1 MNDDELERERASAHP
16 APAASPGGE
25 GLHGPVTPAASTD
38 PSAAVATSD
47 SDADLAALSA
57 YVDDELPAD
66 AREAWQ
72 ARLAADAHAARR
84 VAAWRAQKAA
94 LQTLCRAGDEAAS
107 PGYVVLRRRDPWW
120 HRAGLAAAWVVAG
133 AGFTVAAGAL
143 MPQWLPEGA
152 WGAGSTGG
160 TALAGRSPVSLARDA
175 ESFARRADVAYAVY
189 SPEVRHPVEVGAAD
203 EAHLIAWL
211 SKRLG
216 RPLAIPPLGEYGYA
230 LVGGRLLPGAAGP
243 AAQFMYQNQ
252 AGARLTLYV
261 SASGR
266 DRDAVHLLSD
276 GSRRTFYWS
285 TDGMGYALSGPA
297 AEVRLRTIAYE
308 VCGALGGTPAQ
319 W

>member
-1 MNDDELERERASAHP
+1 M
-16 APAASPGGE
+16 G
-25 GLHGPVTPAASTD
+25 
-38 PSAAVATSD
+38 
-47 SDADLAALSA
+47 A
-57 YVDDELPAD
+57 YIDDELPPD
-66 AREAWQ
+66 ARAALQ
-72 ARLAADAHAARR
+72 ARLASDERAAQR

-94 LQTLCRAGDEAAS
+94 LQTLCRAGDEAGQ

-120 HRAGLAAAWVVAG
+120 RRAGLAAAWAVAG
-133 AGFTVAAGAL
+133 AGFTVAAGTL
-143 MPQWLPEGA
+143 MPQWFPDATWGGA
-152 WGAGSTGG
+152 TRDAAVAG
-160 TALAGRSPVSLARDA
+160 LAPAFLARDA

-203 EAHLIAWL
+203 EAHLVAWL

-216 RPLAIPPLGEYGYA
+216 KPLAIPPLGEYGYA

-243 AAQFMYQNQ
+243 AAQFMYQNG

-261 SASGR
+261 STSGR
-266 DRDAVHLLSD
+266 SRDAVHLLSD

-297 AEVRLRTIAYE
+297 TETRLRSIAYE
-308 VCGALGGTPAQ
+308 VCGALGGTRAQ

>member
-1 MNDDELERERASAHP
+1 ML
-16 APAASPGGE
+16 G
-25 GLHGPVTPAASTD
+25 
-38 PSAAVATSD
+38 
-47 SDADLAALSA
+47 A
-57 YVDDELPAD
+57 YIDDELPVD
-66 AREAWQ
+66 ARAALR
-72 ARLAADAHAARR
+72 ARLASDEGAAQR

-120 HRAGLAAAWVVAG
+120 RRAALAAAWAVVG
-133 AGFTVAAGAL
+133 AGFAVAAGTL
-143 MPQWLPEGA
+143 MPQWLPDGTWVARSAAGA
-152 WGAGSTGG
+152 SHDA
-160 TALAGRSPVSLARDA
+160 AFLARDG
-175 ESFARRADVAYAVY
+175 EGFARRADVAYAVY

-203 EAHLIAWL
+203 EAHLVAWL

-216 RPLAIPPLGEYGYA
+216 KPLAIPPLGEYGYA

-243 AAQFMYQNQ
+243 AAQFMYQNG

-261 SASGR
+261 SASGL

-285 TDGMGYALSGPA
+285 TGGMGYALSGPA
-297 AEVRLRTIAYE
+297 TEGRLRAIAYE
-308 VCGALGGTPAQ
+308 VCSALGGTSAQ

>member
-16 APAASPGGE
+16 APAASPDSGAPF
-25 GLHGPVTPAASTD
+25 GPMPSKAAAD
-38 PSAAVATSD
+38 DSASD
-47 SDADLAALSA
+47 CAALCA

-66 AREAWQ
+66 TRAALQ
-72 ARLAADAHAARR
+72 ARLADDAGAAQR

-94 LQTLCRAGDEAAS
+94 LQTLCRADDAAAS

-120 HRAGLAAAWVVAG
+120 RRAGLAAAWAVAG
-133 AGFTVAAGAL
+133 AGFAVAAGTL
-143 MPQWLPEGA
+143 MPQWLP
-152 WGAGSTGG
+152 AGSWAMRG
-160 TALAGRSPVSLARDA
+160 AADRDAAFPARDG
-175 ESFARRADVAYAVY
+175 EGFARRADVAYAVY
-189 SPEVRHPVEVGAAD
+189 SPEMRHPVEVRAAD
-203 EAHLIAWL
+203 EAHLITWL

-216 RPLAIPPLGEYGYA
+216 KPLAIPPLGEYGYA

-243 AAQFMYQNQ
+243 AAQFMYQND

-266 DRDAVHLLSD
+266 DRDKVHLLSD

-297 AEVRLRTIAYE
+297 TEARLRTIAYE
-308 VCGALGGTPAQ
+308 VCGALGGTSAQ

>member
-1 MNDDELERERASAHP
+1 MPPPVHP
-16 APAASPGGE
+16 
-25 GLHGPVTPAASTD
+25 LD
-38 PSAAVATSD
+38 SD
-47 SDADLAALSA
+47 SDMDLAALGA
-57 YVDDELPAD
+57 WLDDELPAD
-66 AREAWQ
+66 ARVTVQ
-72 ARLAADAHAARR
+72 ARLATDEHAAQR

-94 LQTLCRAGDEAAS
+94 LQTLCGAGDEAAA
-107 PGYVVLRRRDPWW
+107 PAYLVLRRRDPWW
-120 HRAGLAAAWVVAG
+120 RRAGLAAAWAVAG
-133 AGFTVAAGAL
+133 AGFAVAAGAL
-143 MPQWLPEGA
+143 MPQWFPNGSWGEGET
-152 WGAGSTGG
+152 AGVTSVADLGQ
-160 TALAGRSPVSLARDA
+160 APASLARDA
-175 ESFARRADVAYAVY
+175 EGFARRADIAYAVY

-203 EAHLIAWL
+203 EAHLVAWL

-216 RPLAIPPLGEYGYA
+216 KPLAIPPLGEYGYA

-243 AAQFMYQNQ
+243 AAQFMYQNH

-285 TDGMGYALSGPA
+285 TGGMGYALSGPA
-297 AEVRLRTIAYE
+297 TEARLRTIAYE